1 MRIPNVTRAAMNM
14 AGVRLR
20 RVGRHWKAA
29 ERALGRVGRQARR
42 QQERFVNAP
51 ELVRTRVQ
59 QSCAA
64 FERSRKRLARFEDHV
79 VAPYPCRAPRQVHAR
94 AGGGWVA
101 ADYRWTMDVGGRLRG
116 SVLASLSGVGGRS
129 LRGQA
134 GPDHRAVARGDP
146 GVVPVASRTATSRF
160 SISSSRPSS
169 PGRAPHG
176 GSGAIRNRWRCRSSI
191 VSSSVSRRHALA
203 RATRRYGTL
212 D

>member
-42 QQERFVNAP
+42 QQERFVTCPGTGAHP
-51 ELVRTRVQ
+51 SPAEPRRVRTIEKATRAIRR
-59 QSCAA
+59 SCGGA
-64 FERSRKRLARFEDHV
+64 V
-79 VAPYPCRAPRQVHAR
+79 PGRAPRQVHAR

-101 ADYRWTMDVGGRLRG
+101 ADHRRTMDVGGRLRG
-116 SVLASLSGVGGRS
+116 AVLASVSGVGGRS

-134 GPDHRAVARGDP
+134 GPDHRAVARGHP
-146 GVVPVASRTATSRF
+146 GVVRRRRRTAMSRS

-176 GSGAIRNRWRCRSSI
+176 ASGAIRNRWRCRSSI
-191 VSSSVSRRHALA
+191 ASSSVSRRHASA
-203 RATRRYGTL
+203 RAMPRYGTL
-212 D
+212 G